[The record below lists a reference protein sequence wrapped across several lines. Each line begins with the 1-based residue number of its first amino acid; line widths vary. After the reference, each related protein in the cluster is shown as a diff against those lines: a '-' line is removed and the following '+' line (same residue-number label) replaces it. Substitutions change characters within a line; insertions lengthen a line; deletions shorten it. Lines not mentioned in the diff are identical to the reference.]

1 MTVNRLKNT
10 FALVAVTAAAPT
22 VLLFGATGTAHADC
36 NEMPSYLGGGCW
48 PEPAAPPPPG
58 ACLELPSYLGTGGCI
73 PNPNYVPSFGPP
85 PEQLGPGDP
94 HPPLH

>member
-36 NEMPSYLGGGCW
+36 NEMPSYSRGRVLAR
-48 PEPAAPPPPG
+48 PQHRLRPAPA
-58 ACLELPSYLGTGGCI
+58 
-73 PNPNYVPSFGPP
+73 
-85 PEQLGPGDP
+85 
-94 HPPLH
+94 